1 MLLEG
6 RKAYPHGATPE
17 NHAEEDYAVISR
29 AFDPETHAMLILV
42 SGCLQCGTEG
52 AARLITN
59 PDLLAPALRN
69 APKDWQK
76 NNLQLVIE
84 FDVGANSPASSR
96 VVAFYLLV
104 VIGSH
109 AFPPS
114 TSTQE
119 FMIPGKISVLWCLCF
134 SEIRA
139 QRLNRLIG
147 FRD

>member
-6 RKAYPHGATPE
+6 RKAYPQGATPE

-42 SGCLQCGTEG
+42 SGCLQYGTEG

-76 NNLQLVIE
+76 KNLQLVNLSE
-84 FDVGANSPASSR
+84 SGNLAN
-96 VVAFYLLV
+96 F
-104 VIGSH
+104 
-109 AFPPS
+109 
-114 TSTQE
+114 
-119 FMIPGKISVLWCLCF
+119 
-134 SEIRA
+134 
-139 QRLNRLIG
+139 
-147 FRD
+147 